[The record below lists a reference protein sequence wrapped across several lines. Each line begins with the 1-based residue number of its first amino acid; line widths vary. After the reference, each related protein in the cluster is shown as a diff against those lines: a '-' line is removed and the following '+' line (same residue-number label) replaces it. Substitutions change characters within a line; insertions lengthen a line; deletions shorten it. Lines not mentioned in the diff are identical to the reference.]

1 MKIFSKK
8 IYARKQGICKG
19 WHDEKC
25 RKTKKAERESQSAY
39 VILSGKEKVLQ
50 KVLFHMQHTFKTKD
64 RKDDY
69 HEEINDNYD
78 GNRYCCN
85 KFQRSTGAESKC

>member
-8 IYARKQGICKG
+8 FYARKQGICKG

-39 VILSGKEKVLQ
+39 VILSGKEKSVAKGSVSYAAHVQ
-50 KVLFHMQHTFKTKD
+50 
-64 RKDDY
+64 
-69 HEEINDNYD
+69 
-78 GNRYCCN
+78 
-85 KFQRSTGAESKC
+85 SKAKKG